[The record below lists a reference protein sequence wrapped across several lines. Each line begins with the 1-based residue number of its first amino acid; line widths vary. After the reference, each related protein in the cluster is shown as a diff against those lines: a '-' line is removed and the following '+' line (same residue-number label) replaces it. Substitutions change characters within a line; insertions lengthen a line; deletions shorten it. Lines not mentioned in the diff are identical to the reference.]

1 MKTEEINDYAQ
12 PLMNIERMAKE
23 IHHLCLNRDYEA
35 ARNKAQQLYVEGR
48 LLQHVLRI
56 MEENKR

>member
-1 MKTEEINDYAQ
+1 MQTEEINDYAQ

-23 IHHLCLNRDYEA
+23 IHYLCLNRDYEA